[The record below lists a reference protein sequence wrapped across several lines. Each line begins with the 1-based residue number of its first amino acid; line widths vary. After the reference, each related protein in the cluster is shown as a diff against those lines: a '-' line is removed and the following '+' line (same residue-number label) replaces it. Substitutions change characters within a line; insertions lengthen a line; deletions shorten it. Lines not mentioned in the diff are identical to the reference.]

1 MKYKF
6 CPECGE
12 MLIEKELGDEGLIPY
27 CNTCKKP
34 YFEKVG
40 QSVLVNVVNECNE
53 VLLLKQNYVSRTNWV
68 LVAGYIKKGETAE
81 ETAIR
86 EVIEETGQRS
96 DKLRYIKSYYYEKHE
111 LLMLGYLM
119 KVEKGDFSKSIE
131 VDELKWFSFDD
142 AILKLRCGSIGEKH
156 LLNCLKCI

>member
-34 YFEKVG
+34 YFEKV
-40 QSVLVNVVNECNE
+40 
-53 VLLLKQNYVSRTNWV
+53 
-68 LVAGYIKKGETAE
+68 
-81 ETAIR
+81 
-86 EVIEETGQRS
+86 GQRS

-156 LLNCLKCI
+156 LLNYLKCI